1 MLYIGTWIVAR
12 HGAPQGSVAYPR
24 PGCCSSA
31 RRSVCSLLDGDND
44 GDDEN
49 DGDGTGWLPSLAL
62 IQDRSRDA
70 LHRAAVR
77 RCVPSPAADGIK
89 SICIRARRPS
99 FDLRRLGV
107 WSARL
112 LVGLPVAHLVCL
124 PASSLLPCV
133 CCPAH
138 SSHGS
143 HQRLRPP
150 TPSPA
155 PGAVLAVGR
164 KLLILSHPT
173 SRPTTLGLASSH
185 PPPNFTRQ
193 SAAGHVQASTPSTLD
208 APLPQARIRAPSHRL
223 FTLKPGATCTVFLMP
238 IISRLMLLPVNP
250 NLPCPPADWLRSGF
264 PVLTEMTVLHPTRL
278 VHMHPFI
285 LEPISLK

>member
-1 MLYIGTWIVAR
+1 MVRPKGLSHTPAPAAARLLVALSALCLTATTTATTKTMATAR
-12 HGAPQGSVAYPR
+12 AGSLHWLSFR
-24 PGCCSSA
+24 
-31 RRSVCSLLDGDND
+31 
-44 GDDEN
+44 
-49 DGDGTGWLPSLAL
+49 TG
-62 IQDRSRDA
+62 
-70 LHRAAVR
+70 RATRFIR

-185 PPPNFTRQ
+185 PPLNFTLAVPPKRRRPRSSLDTQ
-193 SAAGHVQASTPSTLD
+193 HPGCSSPTSPNSCSIASSLH
-208 APLPQARIRAPSHRL
+208 PQARCHLHRFPYAHHLPPYAPARQSEPAL
-223 FTLKPGATCTVFLMP
+223 PT
-238 IISRLMLLPVNP
+238 SRLVAERVSCAN
-250 NLPCPPADWLRSGF
+250 
-264 PVLTEMTVLHPTRL
+264 
-278 VHMHPFI
+278 
-285 LEPISLK
+285 